1 MKLHSRTS
9 HRPYPRVKRALHQIG
24 RAVAMP
30 TCPRCRHAVRS
41 HAVENGERVCTHG
54 PGLVSCRDCAL
65 LQVTLSKPALAIH
78 DLAAA
83 LRLPPRR
90 EAWEPLVLTGPAT
103 GMPKS
108 QAAVTMSRSLAVTHS
123 HSSR

>member
-1 MKLHSRTS
+1 MRSYNRRS
-9 HRPYPRVKRALHQIG
+9 HRAYLNAERARHQIE
-24 RAVAMP
+24 RAVTMP
-30 TCPRCRHAVRS
+30 ECPRCKHAVRS
-41 HAVENGERVCTHG
+41 HALEDGERVCTHG

-65 LQVTLSKPALAIH
+65 LLATLSKPAIAMH

-83 LRLPPRR
+83 LRMPPSPKS
-90 EAWEPLVLTGPAT
+90 WQPLVLTGPAT

-108 QAAVTMSRSLAVTHS
+108 QAAVTMSRSLAFAHS